1 MKACG
6 IIVEY
11 NPMHNGHLY
20 HIQQAKKLSGADTV
34 IAVMSGNF
42 LQRGEPAILDKW
54 TRTEIALKNGVD
66 LVIELPFFS
75 AVQSAD
81 YFAKGGVALLQALR
95 CESMCFGTDG
105 SKKLDYARFGEQH
118 MLKKEQIDALFQQTK
133 NKGMS
138 YPQQMT
144 HIYREV
150 FPEWPLDFSSPNHI
164 LGMSYA
170 KENAYYDTPML
181 IYGIQREGSGYH
193 ESDIQRE
200 NFASA
205 TSIRKAML
213 DGRVDS
219 IASKV
224 PELTYKGLQKESL
237 VYWEKLWPYLNYQ
250 LTSQTPERLGETYQM
265 VEGLEYRLLEMIRQ
279 ADSFEAFVQAVKTKR
294 YTWARIQRLLC
305 YVLLQIN
312 EEEMREASKH
322 SYIRVLGFNN
332 QGRQYLAHHKK
343 NITRPVITNVN
354 KQNENLLQLDIK
366 AGRIYQLSDPGI
378 KEQDYYR
385 SPIYLKE

>member
-20 HIQQAKKLSGADTV
+20 HIQQAKKLSGADTL

-54 TRTEIALKNGVD
+54 TRTEIALRNGVD
-66 LVIELPFFS
+66 LVIELPFSS

-81 YFAKGGVALLQALR
+81 YFAKGGVSLLQSLH
-95 CESMCFGTDG
+95 CESICFGTDG
-105 SKKLDYARFGEQH
+105 SEALDYEAFGEQH
-118 MLKKEQIDALFQQTK
+118 QLKKAKIDALFQQTK

-144 HIYREV
+144 HVYREV

-170 KENAYYDTPML
+170 KENAQYNTPMR

-193 ESDIQRE
+193 ESDINKAQ
-200 NFASA
+200 FASA

-213 DGRVDS
+213 DGDSDS

-224 PELTYKGLQKESL
+224 PELTHKGLQEEAL

-250 LTSQTPERLGETYQM
+250 LTSQTPERLAETYQM
-265 VEGLEYRLLEMIRQ
+265 VEGLEYRILEMMRQ
-279 ADSFEAFVQAVKTKR
+279 GDSFEALVQAIKTKR
-294 YTWARIQRLLC
+294 YTWTRIQRLLC
-305 YVLLQIN
+305 YVLLQVSK
-312 EEEMREASKH
+312 EEMEDATKNA
-322 SYIRVLGFNN
+322 YIRVLGFND
-332 QGRQYLAHHKK
+332 QGRQYLGHHKK
-343 NITRPVITNVN
+343 NISSPIITNVN
-354 KQNENLLQLDIK
+354 KKNENMLQLDIR
-366 AGRIYQLSDPGI
+366 AGRIYRLSDRAI
-378 KEQDYYR
+378 EEQDYYR